1 MIGGNTMNDK
11 RTYIA
16 FDAYG
21 TLFDVYSIGALAEE
35 LYPGFGARI
44 ANRWRIAQIDYTRI
58 RTLSGQYRDFWK
70 LTEDGLGFALTSLE
84 LPVEEA
90 RVARLMDQY
99 ADLQAFPENL
109 GVLQELKSAGAQL
122 AILSNGTSE
131 MLGRASRSAGMENV
145 FDHVLSV
152 DAVKKFKTTP
162 EAYQLAPDA
171 FGVPAQEIIFV
182 SSNGWDVCGAT
193 WFGFRTFWVNRSGR
207 TLDALGVTPHGTGR
221 NLNDLLEFVRG

>member
-1 MIGGNTMNDK
+1 MTAKPIF
-11 RTYIA
+11 IA

-21 TLFDVYSIGALAEE
+21 TLFDVYSIGALAEKF
-35 LYPGFGARI
+35 YPGFGERI
-44 ANRWRIAQIDYTRI
+44 ADLWRTAQIDYTRI

-70 LTEDGLGFALTSLE
+70 LTEDGLRFTLTSLGLDVDE
-84 LPVEEA
+84 TH
-90 RVARLMDQY
+90 VANLMDQY

-109 GVLQELKSAGAQL
+109 GVLQALKSEGAQL
-122 AILSNGTSE
+122 AILSNGTPQ
-131 MLGRASRSAGMENV
+131 MLARATQSAGMEGI
-145 FDHVLSV
+145 FDHLLSV
-152 DAVKKFKTTP
+152 DVVKKFKTTP

-171 FGVPAQEIIFV
+171 FGVPAREIIFV

-193 WFGFRTFWVNRSGR
+193 WFGFRTFWVNRAGR